1 MKCKLIIGVVILFVE
16 ATAQAQP
23 PQIPQP
29 NQGLLNKLIE
39 IKYTSE
45 LYLSTALKK
54 SEIKIE
60 VRDSAQ
66 AVYNT
71 LRYKIDGLI
80 YSLSAD
86 MIASNSPRKMRLLN
100 DWCLDK
106 SKNKKSIQVYATQL
120 DAIEQFY
127 HSNILKPNYES
138 VKNINLSTN
147 IFYLM
152 KDSYTIIQGLS
163 DMKTKQ
169 TMALIELLDH
179 TRLMS
184 PGEIGKGVK

>member
-1 MKCKLIIGVVILFVE
+1 MKCKLIIGILILFIE

-23 PQIPQP
+23 TQILQP
-29 NQGLLNKLIE
+29 SQGLLNKLIE
-39 IKYTSE
+39 IKYSSE
-45 LYLSTALKK
+45 LYLSNALKK

-120 DAIEQFY
+120 DAIEQLY

-179 TRLMS
+179 TRLMAPS
-184 PGEIGKGVK
+184 DMSKLLK

>member
-1 MKCKLIIGVVILFVE
+1 MKCKLIIGILILFVV

-23 PQIPQP
+23 PQISQP
-29 NQGLLNKLIE
+29 SQGLLNKLIE
-39 IKYTSE
+39 MKYTSE
-45 LYLSTALKK
+45 LYLSTAMKK
-54 SEIKIE
+54 SENNNGE
-60 VRDSAQ
+60 RDSAQ

-71 LRYKIDGLI
+71 LRYKIDGLV

-100 DWCLDK
+100 DWCLDTI
-106 SKNKKSIQVYATQL
+106 KNKKSIQVYATQL
-120 DAIEQFY
+120 DAIELLYQN
-127 HSNILKPNYES
+127 NILKPNYES

>member
-1 MKCKLIIGVVILFVE
+1 MKCKLIIGILLLFFV

-23 PQIPQP
+23 PQISQP
-29 NQGLLNKLIE
+29 SQGLLNKLIE

-54 SEIKIE
+54 SEIKNGE
-60 VRDSAQ
+60 RDSAQ

-71 LRYKIDGLI
+71 LRYKVDGLI

-100 DWCLDK
+100 DWCLDTT
-106 SKNKKSIQVYATQL
+106 KNKKGIQVYAIQL
-120 DAIEQFY
+120 DAIEQLY
-127 HSNILKPNYES
+127 QNNILKPNYEG

-169 TMALIELLDH
+169 TMALIELMDH

-184 PGEIGKGVK
+184 PSEMSKLLK

>member
-1 MKCKLIIGVVILFVE
+1 MKCKLIIGILVLFGVVTVK
-16 ATAQAQP
+16 AQQA
-23 PQIPQP
+23 QIPQP
-29 NQGLLNKLIE
+29 SQGLLNKLIE

-45 LYLSTALKK
+45 LYLTTALKK
-54 SEIKIE
+54 SENKNGE
-60 VRDSAQ
+60 RDSAQ
-66 AVYNT
+66 AIYNT

-86 MIASNSPRKMRLLN
+86 MIARNSPRKMRLLN

-120 DAIEQFY
+120 DAIEQLY
-127 HSNILKPNYES
+127 QNNILKPNYEG

-147 IFYLM
+147 IFYLL

-169 TMALIELLDH
+169 TMALIELMDH
-179 TRLMS
+179 TRLMATS
-184 PGEIGKGVK
+184 DMSKLLK

>member
-1 MKCKLIIGVVILFVE
+1 MKSKLIIGILILFVE
-16 ATAQAQP
+16 ATAQAQQQ
-23 PQIPQP
+23 QILQP
-29 NQGLLNKLIE
+29 SQGLLNKLIE

-54 SEIKIE
+54 SEIKISE
-60 VRDSAQ
+60 RDSAQ

-120 DAIEQFY
+120 DAIEQLY
-127 HSNILKPNYES
+127 QINILKPNYES

-179 TRLMS
+179 TRLMATS
-184 PGEIGKGVK
+184 EMSKLLK

>member
-1 MKCKLIIGVVILFVE
+1 MKSKLIIGILILFVE
-16 ATAQAQP
+16 ATAQAQQQ
-23 PQIPQP
+23 QILQP
-29 NQGLLNKLIE
+29 SQGLLNKLIE

-54 SEIKIE
+54 SEIKISE
-60 VRDSAQ
+60 RDSAQ

-106 SKNKKSIQVYATQL
+106 SKNKKATLRFIEIMKEAQKLKEEFDNYKKENQIGDDDDEDL
-120 DAIEQFY
+120 DDFLGSLGI
-127 HSNILKPNYES
+127 SLPK
-138 VKNINLSTN
+138 
-147 IFYLM
+147 
-152 KDSYTIIQGLS
+152 
-163 DMKTKQ
+163 
-169 TMALIELLDH
+169 
-179 TRLMS
+179 
-184 PGEIGKGVK
+184 